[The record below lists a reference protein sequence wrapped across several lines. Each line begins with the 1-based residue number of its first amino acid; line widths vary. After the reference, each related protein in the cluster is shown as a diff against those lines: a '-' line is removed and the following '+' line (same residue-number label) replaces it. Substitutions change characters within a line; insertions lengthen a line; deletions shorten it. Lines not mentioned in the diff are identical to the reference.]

1 MSKKDEVMDMMCP
14 LRDSAGQ
21 LEGIYH
27 AGGYSAFSYFYLIA
41 KENLGKKEGKERSLQ
56 FEQKGGRGHR
66 ERASILSQHCLG
78 FFSSCEIHSV
88 EFPKDVERS
97 SVKQLSPK
105 LR

>member
-41 KENLGKKEGKERSLQ
+41 KENLGKKEGKERSL
-56 FEQKGGRGHR
+56 GTRR
-66 ERASILSQHCLG
+66 R
-78 FFSSCEIHSV
+78 
-88 EFPKDVERS
+88 R
-97 SVKQLSPK
+97 
-105 LR
+105 R